1 MREIV
6 PEGIVVGIDE
16 VGRGALAGPLM
27 VACVAL
33 PDDPQVIGLD
43 DSKKLSPKRRAEL
56 AEQIDEVAL
65 GVGIARVEPDEI
77 DACGMAASLRVAMK
91 RALTACEHDLA
102 KRGYVED
109 IAGVLIDGNPVHVH
123 EREICVVKGDGKL
136 ACIAAASIVA
146 KVTRDNLM
154 VDFANEHPAYG
165 FESNKGYG
173 SAGHIAGNTGQVRS
187 IGRAFSATYSPSNN
201 PCCSRM
207 TGHAHAMRMLRRA
220 QNAKRIHLQAT
231 YGSYR

>member
-43 DSKKLSPKRRAEL
+43 
-56 AEQIDEVAL
+56 

-154 VDFANEHPAYG
+154 VDLANEHPAYG

-173 SAGHIAGNTGQVRS
+173 SAGHIAALREHGASPVHRQSFLGNILAEQQS
-187 IGRAFSATYSPSNN
+187 
-201 PCCSRM
+201 
-207 TGHAHAMRMLRRA
+207 L
-220 QNAKRIHLQAT
+220 L
-231 YGSYR
+231 

>member
-43 DSKKLSPKRRAEL
+43 DSKKLSPKRRAER

-154 VDFANEHPAYG
+154 VDLANEHPAYG

-173 SAGHIAGNTGQVRS
+173 SAGHIAALREHGASPVHRQSFLGNILAEQQS
-187 IGRAFSATYSPSNN
+187 
-201 PCCSRM
+201 
-207 TGHAHAMRMLRRA
+207 L
-220 QNAKRIHLQAT
+220 L
-231 YGSYR
+231 

>member
-91 RALTACEHDLA
+91 RALTACKHDLA

-154 VDFANEHPAYG
+154 VDLANEHPAYG

-173 SAGHIAGNTGQVRS
+173 SAGHIAALREHGASPVHRQSFLGNILAEQQS
-187 IGRAFSATYSPSNN
+187 
-201 PCCSRM
+201 
-207 TGHAHAMRMLRRA
+207 L
-220 QNAKRIHLQAT
+220 L
-231 YGSYR
+231 